1 MGTYRIV
8 VSDFRGNFL
17 FEITDSD
24 FVSLEIIDQ
33 LNDAGSW
40 KLRNRTKEPCPFS
53 ACNAIIVFRNDV
65 QIYNGYVT
73 KIEET
78 YEVSSKTWNWM
89 VKGENHIG
97 LLKHRLIYPTKNN
110 DGTLRDRYYRMSPA
124 RADIWMRTL
133 ITDNACENMNHQY
146 PTKEHRGL
154 WFVAGAMEMEMHP
167 DLPDIRESY
176 RFDNLHEVIYTLAAE
191 HQLGI
196 YAVTDPS
203 TYRVWYYIKKLQ
215 DKTDDV
221 VFSDTN
227 DNLTYI
233 QRFVNA
239 PETYSY
245 VTSYNAEIE
254 DESGYIFYMWPY
266 VEEGI
271 DAGDWGDLFR
281 ETFCEPKKE
290 EFITSYTGEDP
301 DYTWTRPQVYNIA
314 RSYAQKGHKDTQ
326 GIEFGI
332 NTLGTE
338 YVYGYDIE
346 SSVSDPDWFYKFSN
360 DYQLGDI
367 IRLNVF
373 GKTIDH
379 MIMQMKISVSYGREE
394 IVPSIGAAMNG
405 SFTELLRSQKRAA
418 NDLNRTKNREIQS

>member
-8 VSDFRGNFL
+8 VTDFRGNLL
-17 FEITDSD
+17 FTITDSD

-40 KLRNRTKEPCPFS
+40 KLRSRTKEPCPFS
-53 ACNAIIVFRNDV
+53 ACNAIIVFRDDV

-78 YEVSSKTWNWM
+78 YEVSSKTWNWT

-110 DGTLRDRYYRMSPA
+110 DGTLRDQYYRMSPA
-124 RADIWMRTL
+124 RPYIWIRGL
-133 ITDNACENMNHQY
+133 ITDNACENENQQY
-146 PTKEHRGL
+146 PAKEHVGL
-154 WFVAGAMEMEMHP
+154 WFVAGATEMRSYP
-167 DLPDIRESY
+167 DMPAIRESY
-176 RFDNLHEVIYTLAAE
+176 RFDNLHESIYAIAAE

-196 YAVTDPS
+196 YAVTDPE

-215 DKTDDV
+215 DKTDSI
-221 VFSDTN
+221 VFSDT
-227 DNLTYI
+227 DDDLTYVK
-233 QRFVNA
+233 RFTNA

-245 VTSYNAEIE
+245 VTSYNADIE
-254 DESGYIFYMWPY
+254 EDGYIWHMWPY
-266 VEEGI
+266 VEEGK

-281 ETFCEPKKE
+281 ETFCEPNKE
-290 EFITSYTGEDP
+290 EFITSYSDDDP
-301 DYTWTRPQVYNIA
+301 VYTWTRTQLYNIA
-314 RSYAQKGHKDTQ
+314 WSYARKGHKDTQ

-332 NTLGTE
+332 DTLGKNL
-338 YVYGYDIE
+338 VYGYDVE
-346 SSVSDPDWFYKFSN
+346 DPSSDPDWFCRFTN

-367 IRLNVF
+367 IRLKVF
-373 GKTIDH
+373 GETIDH

-405 SFTELLRSQKRAA
+405 SFTELLKAQKRTS
-418 NDLNRTKNREIQS
+418 NDLNRTKNREIPS

>member
-8 VSDFRGNFL
+8 VTDFRGNLL
-17 FEITDSD
+17 FTITDSD

-40 KLRNRTKEPCPFS
+40 KLRSRTKEPCPFS
-53 ACNAIIVFRNDV
+53 ACNAIIVFRDDV

-78 YEVSSKTWNWM
+78 YEVSSKTWNWT

-110 DGTLRDRYYRMSPA
+110 DGTLRDRYYRMSEA
-124 RADIWMRTL
+124 RADVWIRTL
-133 ITDNACENMNHQY
+133 ITENACKNENQHY
-146 PTKEHRGL
+146 PAQQHRGL
-154 WFVAGAMEMEMHP
+154 WFVAGSIEMETDP

-176 RFDNLHEVIYTLAAE
+176 RFDNLHEVISTLAAE

-196 YAVTDPS
+196 YAVTNPE
-203 TYRVWYYIKKLQ
+203 TYRVWYYIKRLQ
-215 DKTDDV
+215 DKTDSI
-221 VFSDTN
+221 VFSETD
-227 DNLTYI
+227 DDLTYVKK
-233 QRFVNA
+233 FVNA

-245 VTSYNAEIE
+245 VTSYNADIDE
-254 DESGYIFYMWPY
+254 DGYIWHMWPY
-266 VEEGI
+266 VEEGK

-290 EFITSYTGEDP
+290 EFITSYSGEDP
-301 DYTWTRPQVYNIA
+301 VYTWTRTQVANIA
-314 RSYAQKGHKDTQ
+314 LSYAQKNHKDIQ

-332 NTLGTE
+332 DTLGKNL
-338 YVYGYDIE
+338 VYGYDVE
-346 SSVSDPDWFYKFSN
+346 YAGSDPDWLYKFTN

-367 IRLNVF
+367 IQLKVF
-373 GKTIDH
+373 GETIEQ

-405 SFTELLRSQKRAA
+405 SFTELLKAQKRTS
-418 NDLNRTKNREIQS
+418 NDLNRTKNREIPS